1 MKSPKHAQAMNKH
14 TPVLLDVI
22 LSFFEKDSIP
32 IFFDGTIGAAGHAKA
47 LLSSHREIKKYIGV
61 DRDTKALEIAKE
73 NLSAYKDKV
82 HLIHGKFSDMR
93 FFLEEMEIEK
103 VDGILVDVG
112 VSSMQLD
119 EKERGFSFQQDAELD
134 MRMDQSSDIT
144 AKKVINTASIKEL
157 EMIFRDLAEEP
168 RYKKL
173 AKAINERR
181 KKKKIQT
188 TQELIEV
195 IKPFVKRR
203 KKLHPATLVFQGLR
217 IYVNKELEELEKLI
231 KEGIDLLNEE
241 KKMAVISFHSLE
253 DRIVKNLFRE
263 AAKEKKVELLVKK
276 PIVATRDEMRRNPR
290 SRSAKLRIIKK
301 IKAT

>member
-1 MKSPKHAQAMNKH
+1 
-14 TPVLLDVI
+14 
-22 LSFFEKDSIP
+22 
-32 IFFDGTIGAAGHAKA
+32 
-47 LLSSHREIKKYIGV
+47 
-61 DRDTKALEIAKE
+61 
-73 NLSAYKDKV
+73 
-82 HLIHGKFSDMR
+82 
-93 FFLEEMEIEK
+93 
-103 VDGILVDVG
+103 VG

-144 AKKVINTASIKEL
+144 AEKVINTASMKEL

-173 AKAINERR
+173 AKAIIEKR

-188 TQELIEV
+188 TKELVEV
-195 IKPFVKRR
+195 IRPYVKRK

-231 KEGIDLLNEE
+231 KEGIDLLNED

-253 DRIVKNLFRE
+253 DRIVKNLFRD
-263 AAKEKKVELLVKK
+263 AAKEKKVKLLVKK
-276 PIVATRDEMRRNPR
+276 PIVATRDEMRKNPR

-301 IKAT
+301 IKAI